1 MFILISVYCIF
12 MFYLSSISVV
22 KTNSRYHYICG
33 LSLILPEIFLFL
45 LIVFLFLLTLKR
57 TTFYVC
63 YPLSH
68 LSKFINFELLYC
80 TWVL

>member
-1 MFILISVYCIF
+1 MFILISVYSIF

-45 LIVFLFLLTLKR
+45 LIVFLFLLTLKKD
-57 TTFYVC
+57 YLLC
-63 YPLSH
+63 LLSFK
-68 LSKFINFELLYC
+68 SFVKIY
-80 TWVL
+80 

>member
-1 MFILISVYCIF
+1 MFILISVYSIF

-45 LIVFLFLLTLKR
+45 LIVFIFLLTLKKD
-57 TTFYVC
+57 YLLC
-63 YPLSH
+63 
-68 LSKFINFELLYC
+68 LLYFKSF
-80 TWVL
+80 VKIY